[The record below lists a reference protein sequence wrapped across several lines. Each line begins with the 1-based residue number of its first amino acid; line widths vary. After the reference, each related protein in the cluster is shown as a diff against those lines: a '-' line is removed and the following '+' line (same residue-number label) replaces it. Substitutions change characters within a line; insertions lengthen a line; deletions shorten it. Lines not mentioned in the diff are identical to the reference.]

1 MKQQRIFYLDFI
13 RGLSTLLIL
22 FYHFSVS
29 LMSSNIDV
37 PVPLLN
43 SHANGT
49 FGHMGVSLFFIISGA
64 ALMYT
69 YDKHLD
75 LISFYKKRFLS
86 LFPMFWLGYL
96 FCCVWF
102 QVIHRLP
109 FAPLPKWRFIFT
121 LLGMD
126 GYLASVTPTF
136 YQIGEWFLGCIILLY
151 LVFPFLRFL
160 IKKYTKQLPFI
171 VFPLFIAYVVYYP
184 FTNMILDRDFIVRTP
199 DLLFGMYF
207 ITYIK
212 KVNRSTGIISLLILI
227 IFLFIPIPMLEI
239 FKIDIIGVSTFLFL
253 VYIAQFFKQRYITYC
268 FRIISKYSYAI
279 FLVHHIVMVQFLNH
293 FANSKVSIFGFIVLF
308 LETGFLI
315 SIFSFFLYQLNSLII
330 KCLPAY
336 FKKKEN

>member
-29 LMSSNIDV
+29 LLSLNIDV
-37 PVPLLN
+37 PIPLLN

-69 YDKHLD
+69 YDNHLD
-75 LISFYKKRFLS
+75 VITFYKKRFLS
-86 LFPMFWLGYL
+86 LFPMFWIGYL
-96 FCCVWF
+96 LCCIWF

-121 LLGMD
+121 LFGMD

-151 LVFPFLRFL
+151 IIFPLLRFL
-160 IKKYTKQLPFI
+160 MKKYPKQLPFI
-171 VFPLFIAYVVYYP
+171 IFPLFIVYVVCYP
-184 FTNMILDRDFIVRTP
+184 FSNMILDRDFIVRIP

-212 KVNRSTGIISLLILI
+212 RVNISTGIISFIILM
-227 IFLFIPIPMLEI
+227 IFLLIPIPMLEI
-239 FKIDIIGVSTFLFL
+239 FKIDIIGVSTFLLL
-253 VYIAQFFKQRYITYC
+253 VYVAQFLKNNYIIYC
-268 FRIISKYSYAI
+268 FRTISKYSYAI
-279 FLVHHIVMVQFLNH
+279 FLVHHIVMVQFLNY
-293 FANSKVSIFGFIVLF
+293 FSNQILSIGKFMIVFIETVFLILIFTLF
-308 LETGFLI
+308 LYKLNNLI
-315 SIFSFFLYQLNSLII
+315 VNRF
-330 KCLPAY
+330 PAY
-336 FKKKEN
+336 LKNHK